1 VERRPKMNMFAGKVA
16 LVTGGSSGIGRATAI
31 KFREQGAKVVVAARR
46 EKEGNETVDMIKKA
60 GGEGTFVQTD
70 VRIAS
75 QVENMVNQTVERYGR
90 LDIAFNNAGVGG
102 IMARMIRTTEVI
114 FDEVVNTN
122 FKGVWLSMKYEI
134 PVMQKQGGGV
144 IVNNASVS
152 GVATAE
158 RLAVYSGSKHAV
170 VGLSKAAATEYGR
183 DNIRVVAICP
193 GWIKTRMT
201 EELRAQK
208 DADVFIRSSVPLKR
222 MGEPEEVAEMV
233 IWLASDAASFVS
245 GGAFIV
251 SGGMG
256 I

>member
-1 VERRPKMNMFAGKVA
+1 MNTFAGKVA

-31 KFREQGAKVVVAARR
+31 KFGERGAKVVLAARR
-46 EKEGNETVDMIKKA
+46 EKEGNETADMIKKV
-60 GGEGTFVQTD
+60 GGEAMFVQTD
-70 VRIAS
+70 VRVAS
-75 QVENMVNQTVERYGR
+75 QVDNMVQETVRKYGR

-102 IMARMIRTTEVI
+102 IMARLVRTSEEL

-122 FKGVWLSMKYEI
+122 FKGVWLSMKHEI

-144 IVNNASVS
+144 IINNASIA

-158 RLAVYSGSKHAV
+158 RLSVYSGSKHAV
-170 VGLSKAAATEYGR
+170 VGISNAAATEYGK
-183 DNIRVVAICP
+183 DNIRVVTVCP

-208 DADVFIRSSVPLKR
+208 DADAVIQGSVPLKR

-233 IWLASDAASFVS
+233 IWLASDGASYVS
-245 GGAFIV
+245 GGAFII

-256 I
+256 V

>member
-1 VERRPKMNMFAGKVA
+1 MDTFTGKVA

-31 KFREQGAKVVVAARR
+31 KFGERGARVVVAARR
-46 EKEGNETVDMIKKA
+46 EKEGEETVEMVKKA
-60 GGEGTFVQTD
+60 GGQAMFVQTD

-75 QVENMVNQTVERYGR
+75 QVENMVQQTVSKYGR

-102 IMARMIRTTEVI
+102 IMARLIRTTEEI
-114 FDEVVNTN
+114 FDELVDTN

-144 IVNNASVS
+144 IINNSSVS

-170 VGLSKAAATEYGR
+170 VGLSRAAAVEYGG
-183 DNIRVVAICP
+183 DHIRVVAVCP

-201 EELRAQK
+201 EELRARK
-208 DADVFIRSSVPLKR
+208 DASMFQSMIPLKR
-222 MGEPEEVAEMV
+222 WGEPEEVAETV
-233 IWLASDAASFVS
+233 IWLASDAASFVT
-245 GGAFIV
+245 GGAFVV
-251 SGGMG
+251 SGGMNL
-256 I
+256 

>member
-1 VERRPKMNMFAGKVA
+1 MNTFAGEVA

-31 KFREQGAKVVVAARR
+31 KFGESGAKVVVAARR
-46 EKEGNETVDMIKKA
+46 EKEGNETVEMIRKA
-60 GGEGTFVQTD
+60 GGEAMFIQTD

-75 QVENMVNQTVERYGR
+75 QVENMVNQTVKRYGR

-102 IMARMIRTTEVI
+102 IMARLVRTTEEL
-114 FDEVVNTN
+114 FDELVDTN
-122 FKGVWLSMKYEI
+122 FKGVWLSMKYEL

-144 IVNNASVS
+144 IINNASIA

-158 RLAVYSGSKHAV
+158 RLSVYSGSKHAV
-170 VGLSKAAATEYGR
+170 VGISNAAATEYGK
-183 DNIRVVAICP
+183 DNIRVVAVCP

-208 DADVFIRSSVPLKR
+208 DADAMIQSSVPLKR
-222 MGEPEEVAEMV
+222 MGEPVEVAEMV
-233 IWLASDAASFVS
+233 IWLASDAASFVT
-245 GGAFIV
+245 GGAFVI

-256 I
+256 V

>member
-1 VERRPKMNMFAGKVA
+1 MNTLAGKVA

-31 KFREQGAKVVVAARR
+31 KFGERGAKVVVAARR
-46 EKEGNETVDMIKKA
+46 EKESKETVEIIRKA
-60 GGEGTFVQTD
+60 GGEAMFVQTD

-75 QVENMVNQTVERYGR
+75 QVENMVNQTVKKYGR

-102 IMARMIRTTEVI
+102 IMARLVRTSEEI
-114 FDEVVNTN
+114 FDEVVDAN

-144 IVNNASVS
+144 IINNASIA

-158 RLAVYSGSKHAV
+158 RLSIYSGSKHAV
-170 VGLSKAAATEYGR
+170 VGISNAAATEYGK
-183 DNIRVVAICP
+183 DNIRVVTVCP

-208 DADVFIRSSVPLKR
+208 NADAMIQSSVPLKR

-233 IWLASDAASFVS
+233 IWLASDAASFVT

-256 I
+256 V

>member
-1 VERRPKMNMFAGKVA
+1 
-16 LVTGGSSGIGRATAI
+16 
-31 KFREQGAKVVVAARR
+31 VVAARR
-46 EKEGNETVDMIKKA
+46 ERESKETVDMIKKA
-60 GGEGTFVQTD
+60 GGEAMFVQTD

-75 QVENMVNQTVERYGR
+75 QVENMVNQTVKEYGR

-102 IMARMIRTTEVI
+102 IMARMIRTTEEI
-114 FDEVVNTN
+114 FDEVVDTN

-134 PVMQKQGGGV
+134 PVMLKQGGGV
-144 IVNNASVS
+144 IINNASIAGVS
-152 GVATAE
+152 TAE
-158 RLAVYSGSKHAV
+158 RLSVYSGSKHAIV
-170 VGLSKAAATEYGR
+170 AISNAAATEYGR

-208 DADVFIRSSVPLKR
+208 DADAIIQSSVPLKR

-233 IWLASDAASFVS
+233 IWLASDAASYVS
-245 GGAFIV
+245 GGAFVV

>member
-1 VERRPKMNMFAGKVA
+1 MNTFAGKVV

-31 KFREQGAKVVVAARR
+31 KFGERGARVVVAARR
-46 EKEGNETVDMIKKA
+46 EKEGNETVETIKKA
-60 GGEGTFVQTD
+60 GGEATFVRTD
-70 VRIAS
+70 VRIAA
-75 QVENMVNQTVERYGR
+75 QVENMVQQTVEKYGR

-102 IMARMIRTTEVI
+102 IMARLVRTSEEL
-114 FDEVVNTN
+114 FDEVVDTN

-144 IVNNASVS
+144 IINNASIA

-158 RLAVYSGSKHAV
+158 RLSVYSGSKHAV
-170 VGLSKAAATEYGR
+170 VGISNAAATEYGK
-183 DNIRVVAICP
+183 DNIRVVTICP

-208 DADVFIRSSVPLKR
+208 DADAMIQSSVPLKR

-233 IWLASDAASFVS
+233 IWLASGTASFVT

-256 I
+256 V

>member
-1 VERRPKMNMFAGKVA
+1 MNTFAGKVA

-31 KFREQGAKVVVAARR
+31 KFGEHGAKVVVAARR
-46 EKEGNETVDMIKKA
+46 EKEGSETVDIIEKA
-60 GGEGTFVQTD
+60 GGQGMFVRTD

-75 QVENMVNQTVERYGR
+75 QVENMVQQVMKKYGR

-102 IMARMIRTTEVI
+102 IMARLVRTTEEL
-114 FDEVVNTN
+114 FDELVDTN
-122 FKGVWLSMKYEI
+122 FKGVWLSMKYEL

-144 IVNNASVS
+144 IINNASIAGVS
-152 GVATAE
+152 TAE
-158 RLAVYSGSKHAV
+158 RLSVYSGSKHAV
-170 VGLSKAAATEYGR
+170 VAISNAAATEYGK

-208 DADVFIRSSVPLKR
+208 DADTTIQNTVPLKR

-233 IWLASDAASFVS
+233 VWLASDAASYVS
-245 GGAFIV
+245 GGTFIV
-251 SGGMG
+251 SGGMRV
-256 I
+256 

>member
-1 VERRPKMNMFAGKVA
+1 MMSTFAGRVA
-16 LVTGGSSGIGRATAI
+16 LVTGGSSGIGRATAV
-31 KFREQGAKVVVAARR
+31 KFGERGAKVVVAARR
-46 EKEGNETVDMIKKA
+46 ERESKETVDMIKKA
-60 GGEGTFVQTD
+60 GGEAMFVQTD

-75 QVENMVNQTVERYGR
+75 QVEDMVNQTVKEYGR

-102 IMARMIRTTEVI
+102 IMARMIRTTEEI
-114 FDEVVNTN
+114 FDEVVDTN

-134 PVMQKQGGGV
+134 PVMLKQGGGV
-144 IVNNASVS
+144 IINNASIAGVS
-152 GVATAE
+152 TAE
-158 RLAVYSGSKHAV
+158 RLSVYSGSKHAIV
-170 VGLSKAAATEYGR
+170 AISNAAATEYGR
-183 DNIRVVAICP
+183 DNIRVVTICP

-208 DADVFIRSSVPLKR
+208 DADAIIQSSVPLKR

-233 IWLASDAASFVS
+233 IWLASDAASYVS
-245 GGAFIV
+245 GGAFVV

>member
-1 VERRPKMNMFAGKVA
+1 MNTFAGKVA

-31 KFREQGAKVVVAARR
+31 KFGERGARVVVAARR
-46 EKEGNETVDMIKKA
+46 ENESRETMEMIRKA
-60 GGEGTFVQTD
+60 GGEAIFVQTD

-75 QVENMVNQTVERYGR
+75 QVENMVQQTVKKYGR
-90 LDIAFNNAGVGG
+90 LDIAFDNAGVGG
-102 IMARMIRTTEVI
+102 IMARLVRTTEEL
-114 FDEVVNTN
+114 FDEVVDTN

-144 IVNNASVS
+144 IINNASIA

-158 RLAVYSGSKHAV
+158 RLSVYSGSKHAV
-170 VGLSKAAATEYGR
+170 VGISKAAATEYGR

-208 DADVFIRSSVPLKR
+208 DADAIIQSSVPLKR
-222 MGEPEEVAEMV
+222 MGEPEEVAETV
-233 IWLASDAASFVS
+233 IWLASDAASYVS

-256 I
+256 A

>member
-1 VERRPKMNMFAGKVA
+1 MNTFAGRVA

-31 KFREQGAKVVVAARR
+31 KFGERGARVVVAARR
-46 EKEGNETVDMIKKA
+46 ERESKETVDMIKKA
-60 GGEGTFVQTD
+60 GGEATFVRTD

-75 QVENMVNQTVERYGR
+75 QVENMVNQTVKEYGR

-102 IMARMIRTTEVI
+102 IMARMIRTTEEI
-114 FDEVVNTN
+114 FDEVVDTN

-134 PVMQKQGGGV
+134 PVMLKQGGGV
-144 IVNNASVS
+144 IINNASIAGVS
-152 GVATAE
+152 TAE
-158 RLAVYSGSKHAV
+158 RLSAYSGSKHAV
-170 VGLSKAAATEYGR
+170 VAISNAAAVEYGR
-183 DNIRVVAICP
+183 DNIRVVTICP

-208 DADVFIRSSVPLKR
+208 DADAIIQSSVPLKR

-233 IWLASDAASFVS
+233 TWLASDAASYVS

>member
-1 VERRPKMNMFAGKVA
+1 MDTFAGKVA

-31 KFREQGAKVVVAARR
+31 KFGERGARVVVAARR
-46 EKEGNETVDMIKKA
+46 EKEGNETVETIRKA
-60 GGEGTFVQTD
+60 GGEAVFVRTD
-70 VRIAS
+70 VRIPT
-75 QVENMVNQTVERYGR
+75 QVESLVSQTVKKYGR

-102 IMARMIRTTEVI
+102 IMARLVRTTEEV
-114 FDEVVNTN
+114 FDELVDTN
-122 FKGVWLSMKYEI
+122 FKGVWLCMKYEI

-144 IVNNASVS
+144 IINNASIA

-170 VGLSKAAATEYGR
+170 VGISKAAATEYGK
-183 DNIRVVAICP
+183 DNIRVVAVCP

-208 DADVFIRSSVPLKR
+208 DADTTIQNTVPLKR

-233 IWLASDAASFVS
+233 IWLASDAASFVT
-245 GGAFIV
+245 GGAFII
-251 SGGMG
+251 SGGMMA
-256 I
+256 